1 MEVIR
6 LNKAI
11 KVYDNGRRGLGG
23 VDISIAQGQC
33 AAVLG
38 APGSGKNTLM
48 RLIAG
53 MDMPSAGEVYVLDT
67 PVHAMSRDAAAH
79 FRSDNMGIVP
89 RRSGLMPRLSILQ
102 NVQMP
107 LAAAGMPSQKRTKM
121 AKEPLD
127 MLGIAH
133 VMHAYPAQLSAY
145 EVKTAALARALVMQP
160 KILLL
165 YEILDGLTE
174 RETDQMTGTLNAML
188 KYGSYTALFFSTGA
202 QSGLHTDTTIW
213 LGHGKVRES

>member
-6 LNKAI
+6 LNQAI
-11 KVYDNGRRGLGG
+11 KVYDNGVRGLGG
-23 VDISIAQGQC
+23 VDISIAKGQC

-53 MDMPSAGEVYVLDT
+53 MDRPSAGEVYVLDT

-79 FRSDNMGIVP
+79 FRSENMGIVP
-89 RRSGLMPRLSILQ
+89 QRPGLMPRLSVRQ

-107 LAAAGMPSQKRTKM
+107 LAAAGMPPLKRSKT
-121 AKEPLD
+121 AKETLD
-127 MLGIAH
+127 MLGLVH

-145 EVKTAALARALVMQP
+145 EMKTAALARALAAQP

-165 YEILDGLTE
+165 YEIMGGLTE
-174 RETDQMTGTLNAML
+174 RETERMTGTLNAML
-188 KYGSYTALFFSTGA
+188 KYGGYTALFFSTGA
-202 QSGLHTDTTIW
+202 QSGLHTDTTMW
-213 LGHGKVRES
+213 LGHGKVKES